1 MKAFDTKKQIVETTV
16 DQIKSADSNV
26 YVFDYSQITANQ
38 MNEIRRSMQEKGV
51 EVKVVKNTL
60 ITRITKTFGIQYD
73 EELKGQNLM
82 LVPGDD
88 FIAPLKDLFKFIKD
102 NSKGKF
108 KLGLLNGKYIS
119 DTEIENLSKL
129 PPKEALIAQVLGT
142 MQSPVRGFA
151 VVLNGV
157 QSNFVRALSAIKDQK
172 SGS

>member
-1 MKAFDTKKQIVETTV
+1 MKAFDTKKQIVENTIE
-16 DQIKSADSNV
+16 QIKSSDSNV

-51 EVKVVKNTL
+51 NVKVVKNTL
-60 ITRITKTFGIQYD
+60 ISRITKTFGV
-73 EELKGQNLM
+73 EFPKELKGQNLM
-82 LVPGDD
+82 LVPGED

-119 DTEIENLSKL
+119 DIEIENLSKV
-129 PPKEALIAQVLGT
+129 PPKEILIAQVLGT
-142 MQSPVRGFA
+142 MQSPIRNFA

-157 QSNFVRALSAIKDQK
+157 QSNFVRALNAIKDQK